1 MHKTLADYQTRIAAL
16 PDKPSY
22 TRDDLLIPDF
32 LLEKSGTLEIY
43 YAPHNEYANSQARI
57 FIVGITPG
65 FQQMSQAF
73 VTAHRGLVAAKP
85 LATIQYECKVAARFS
100 GSMRTNIINML
111 DSLHLNQALGLA
123 SCAALFDE
131 QDHWLHTVSL
141 IPYPVFVKGTN
152 YTGHTP
158 KLGKTPLLMN
168 YARHTFA
175 HEFGQLQHK
184 EHVLLIPLGKA
195 VEEVLQQLASEGCV
209 DASQILSGFPHPSG
223 ANVNRLKELEKHRP
237 ALETQIRQFAA
248 AIAPLRTC
256 SHQ

>member
-1 MHKTLADYQTRIAAL
+1 MQKTLVDYQSRIAAL
-16 PDKPSY
+16 PIKPAY

-32 LLEKSGTLEIY
+32 LLEKAGTLEIY
-43 YAPHNEYANSQARI
+43 YAPHNEYSNPKARI

-73 VTAHRGLVAAKP
+73 VTAHRGLQDGKP

-100 GSMRTNIINML
+100 GSLRTNIINML
-111 DSLHLNQALGLA
+111 DSLLLNHVLGLE
-123 SCAALFDE
+123 SCSVLFTE
-131 QDHWLHTVSL
+131 QEHWLHTISL

-158 KLGKTPLLMN
+158 KLGKTPRLMQ
-168 YARHTFA
+168 YARQTFTR
-175 HEFGQLQHK
+175 EFSQLQYR

-195 VEEVLQQLASEGCV
+195 VEDVLQQLASEGGF

-237 ALETQIRQFAA
+237 TLEAHIRQFALA
-248 AIAPLRTC
+248 VPSPL
-256 SHQ
+256 SF